1 MTPAT
6 PGAIRLLGWL
16 AVLAVVTAI
25 VLAFLE
31 IGSPADARR
40 DRSDAIRVERLW
52 RIASAV
58 RSHFEEHKKLP
69 ANLAE
74 LAKKGYWNRSNE
86 EDPVTKRPFE
96 YRIVD
101 ETQYELCATFEMDW
115 TLERAHRKGLLYSDQ
130 MPFSEHT
137 KGRQCFTLSAKK
149 AD

>member
-1 MTPAT
+1 MKPAA

-16 AVLAVVTAI
+16 AILAVVSAI

-40 DRSDAIRVERLW
+40 DRSDAIRVERLTSLT
-52 RIASAV
+52 RAV
-58 RSHFEEHKKLP
+58 RAYFAAHKKLP
-69 ANLAE
+69 ANFDE
-74 LAKKGYWNRSNE
+74 LAKKRPVSSPDL
-86 EDPVTKRPFE
+86 EDPVTKKPFE

-101 ETQYELCATFEMDW
+101 ETQFELCATFEMDW
-115 TLERAHRKGLLYSDQ
+115 TLERARKKGLLYWEPL
-130 MPFSEHT
+130 PFAEHK

>member
-1 MTPAT
+1 MKPAA

-16 AVLAVVTAI
+16 AILAVVSAI

-52 RIASAV
+52 SIASAV
-58 RSHFEEHKKLP
+58 RSYFEEHKKLP
-69 ANLAE
+69 ADLAE
-74 LAKKGYWNRSNE
+74 LTKKDYWSRANE
-86 EDPVTKRPFE
+86 EDPVTKKPFE

-101 ETQYELCATFEMDW
+101 ETQFELCATFEMDW
-115 TLERAHRKGLLYSDQ
+115 TLERARKKGLLYREPL
-130 MPFSEHT
+130 PFAEHK